1 MKHICQGPFCHTY
14 DTQSRV
20 RGVKGS
26 KVLRTRNARYDLQ
39 DSRYNDNEYINRW
52 EFYFCDERCMNNWLG
67 VHMAQLINYVGIKTK
82 PQESPIDIVQE
93 TRTNWTG
100 NPYTVTTI
108 KLLNDNIA
116 DDIANELT
124 ERI

>member
-1 MKHICQGPFCHTY
+1 MKHICQGPKCHTY

-26 KVLRTRNARYDLQ
+26 KVLRTRNARYDMETVH
-39 DSRYNDNEYINRW
+39 NDWAMNWEY
-52 EFYFCDERCMNNWLG
+52 YFCDERCMNNWLNE
-67 VHMAQLINYVGIKTK
+67 HMTQIMNYVGIKTK
-82 PQESPIDIVQE
+82 PQESPINIVQE

-108 KLLNDNIA
+108 KLLSEQSNNDSINA
-116 DDIANELT
+116 
-124 ERI
+124 

>member
-1 MKHICQGPFCHTY
+1 MKHLCQGPFCHTY

-26 KVLRTRNARYDLQ
+26 KVLRTRNARYDISNQ
-39 DSRYNDNEYINRW
+39 SHPKHDWVASW
-52 EFYFCDERCMNNWLG
+52 EFYFCDERCLHNWLRE
-67 VHMAQLINYVGIKTK
+67 HMTQLINHVGIKTK

-100 NPYTVTTI
+100 QPYTVTTI
-108 KLLNDNIA
+108 KLLSEQSNNDSINA
-116 DDIANELT
+116 
-124 ERI
+124 

>member
-82 PQESPIDIVQE
+82 PQESPINIVQE

-108 KLLNDNIA
+108 KLLSEQS
-116 DDIANELT
+116 DDDT
-124 ERI
+124 VTT